1 MISAVLAEVKQRFNA
16 ELRINMATITKL
28 DIIEYLSDKYHLSKQ
43 DTKNV
48 VENFFG
54 RDPLIARIWSR
65 CEIIRIW

>member
-1 MISAVLAEVKQRFNA
+1 
-16 ELRINMATITKL
+16 MATITKL

-43 DTKNV
+43 DTKKCSG
-48 VENFFG
+48 ELFG